1 MSTSKYA
8 ALRSFNSF
16 DKLLQTH
23 GAEAAHVL
31 SMKDLRVFLAD
42 VVTYD
47 TIEEFNNIQNCG
59 TDATVQLNA
68 NKSEVMILGTPAQ
81 LRSADA
87 VFVVDVAVY
96 QSRLI

>member
-1 MSTSKYA
+1 VSTSKYA

-16 DKLLQTH
+16 DKLLQIH

-47 TIEEFNNIQNCG
+47 TIEEFNNTQNCG